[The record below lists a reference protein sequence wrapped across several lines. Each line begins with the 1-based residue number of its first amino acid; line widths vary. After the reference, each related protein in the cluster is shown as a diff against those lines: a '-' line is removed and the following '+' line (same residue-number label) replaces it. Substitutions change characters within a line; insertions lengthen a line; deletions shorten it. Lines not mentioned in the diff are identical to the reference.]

1 LKEKPNLMKKINLRK
16 SALLV
21 FLISLAACQQ
31 SDELTKVAKTKEELI
46 GANFKAD
53 LALIEKATVEVDQL
67 KYQMPKNKGKALNEI
82 GFDEY
87 QQTIV
92 NRVAVDKGD
101 DVVKVYSALSKS
113 QSYQNLMVA
122 QSKALTLLNAQ
133 VSSARTAS
141 EIDINTILGPFD
153 IELGNSQISEK
164 SRGYIKSLKDALVTT
179 VTQHL
184 QAMDKAATIENGQ
197 KVIKNYDEK
206 ALSSSFQSK
215 ISAIELEIIADGNIV
230 VAEKQMLL
238 LATSQSYEKANL
250 LSNLF
255 GGTAT
260 SNGRVNWSWGSFFKI
275 VAVVVAVVVIVVA
288 APYVAAAIAPSLT
301 GTAAATIGQIAGAV
315 VGANGLAITATGI
328 AVAALT
334 SVTTSYISGQ
344 IYCASVSWDCNNNCS
359 DSFSLYNSVKT
370 CPFWN

>member
-1 LKEKPNLMKKINLRK
+1 
-16 SALLV
+16 

-31 SDELTKVAKTKEELI
+31 SDELSKVAKTKEELI

-82 GFDEY
+82 GFDDY

-92 NRVAVDKGD
+92 NRVAVDKGV
-101 DVVKVYSALSKS
+101 DVVKVYAALLKS

-133 VSSARTAS
+133 ISRARTAS
-141 EIDINTILGPFD
+141 EIDMNTIFGFLD
-153 IELGNSQISEK
+153 IELNNSQISEK

-179 VTQHL
+179 ITQHL

-215 ISAIELEIIADGNIV
+215 ISAIELEIIADGNIFI
-230 VAEKQMLL
+230 AEKQMLL

-255 GGTAT
+255 GGSAT
-260 SNGRVNWSWGSFFKI
+260 SNGRVNWSWRSFFKI
-275 VAVVVAVVVIVVA
+275 VAVVVAVVVVAVA
-288 APYVAAAIAPSLT
+288 APYVAAAIAPSLS
-301 GTAAATIGQIAGAV
+301 GTAAITISQIAATV
-315 VGANGLAITATGI
+315 VSAGANGLVISTTGL
-328 AVAALT
+328 AVLALT
-334 SVTTSYISGQ
+334 SVTTSYIGGQ

-370 CPFWN
+370 CPFWD